1 MRQIVLVFL
10 LFISANTFAQDTTVV
25 NHASSHE
32 VAVEK
37 LDNIYGEVSHTES
50 AEEESPVDVIMN
62 HVADAN
68 IYHIATINGK
78 HITFGLP
85 CILWRNNKLSV
96 FSSSRFHHEEVV
108 DGFTLDH
115 HTGKVVD
122 AATGKRSSDLLS
134 YFGATDSSKFIDF
147 SITKNVFTMLL
158 GVLLL
163 TIAFSMVVRSYKRG
177 ANVAPKGFQALF
189 EPIFLYIYE
198 DVIKQN
204 LGKKADKYAPYLLSL
219 FFFILIINL
228 IGLIPFFPGGANAS
242 GNISFTAVLAICT
255 FLVITLNG
263 NKHYW
268 HHIFAM
274 PGVPKW
280 VLIILTPVEIAGM
293 FVKPFAL
300 AMRLFGNITSGH
312 VVILSL
318 VSLIFILGKNGESLG
333 GAFAG
338 SAMAVPFV
346 LFMSALELLVA
357 FLQAYI
363 FTLLSAIFI
372 SSAVAEDEHH

>member
-1 MRQIVLVFL
+1 MRQLILIFL
-10 LFISANTFAQDTTVV
+10 LFISANLFAQDTATTQSI
-25 NHASSHE
+25 ASEH
-32 VAVEK
+32 VAVEASS
-37 LDNIYGEVSHTES
+37 SHAKEHTKGGQ
-50 AEEESPVDVIMN
+50 EEKASPVDVIMH

-68 IYHIATINGK
+68 HIEVL
-78 HITFGLP
+78 HHVYFPLP
-85 CILWRNNKLSV
+85 CIIYNKKN
-96 FSSSRFHHEEVV
+96 
-108 DGFTLDH
+108 GKLDI
-115 HTGKVVD
+115 
-122 AATGKRSSDLLS
+122 
-134 YFGATDSSKFIDF
+134 FMSSKLAHNKEYNGYVMHHDRVVPINGEKSDIIDF

-163 TIAFSMVVRSYKRG
+163 TLAFSIVVRRYKRDS
-177 ANVAPKGFQALF
+177 NVAPKGFQALF

-204 LGKKADKYAPYLLSL
+204 LGKKADKYAPYLFSL

-228 IGLIPFFPGGANAS
+228 LGLIPFFPGGANAS
-242 GNISFTAVLAICT
+242 GNISFTAVLAVCT

-280 VLIILTPVEIAGM
+280 VLVILTPVEIAGM

-338 SAMAVPFV
+338 TAMAVPFV